1 MNLSYRQEDFS
12 NEVVLLLQKIV
23 KSKQPLLLWQAHA
36 KSKAQAGIAIDLDTT
51 KKTLDLSFSK
61 QMSELDLTQPIY
73 CKGDQKQIV
82 FKSTSFEC
90 ERSNLRLTIPND
102 IRLQELREA
111 KRFEVYNNKKA
122 FITVTIPSHYESKVS
137 SYIFKLN
144 EVSEYGCSVL
154 MHSSSLK
161 QFHVGD
167 NLKLTAIGSDVV
179 YIPFKAQIKYITPMG
194 QKGQAEVQLYK
205 VGMQFE
211 DKLNFY
217 SYYLTRH
224 LKY

>member
-12 NEVVLLLQKIV
+12 NEVVLLLQEIV
-23 KSKQPLLLWQAHA
+23 KTKQSLLLWQAHA
-36 KSKAQAGIAIDLDTT
+36 KNKAQEGMAVDLTAT
-51 KKTLDLSFSK
+51 KKMLEVSFK
-61 QMSELDLTQPIY
+61 HNLPELDFKKPLY
-73 CKGDQKQIV
+73 CKGEQKQIV
-82 FKSTSFEC
+82 FKSLSFEC
-90 ERSNLRLTIPND
+90 ERKNLRLTIPND
-102 IRLQELREA
+102 IRLEELRAA

-122 FITVTIPSHYESKVS
+122 FITVNITSHYESKVS

-144 EVSEYGCSVL
+144 EVSEYGCSVV

-179 YIPFKAQIKYITPMG
+179 YIPLKAQIKYITPMG
-194 QKGQAEVQLYK
+194 RKGQAEVQLYK

-211 DKLNFY
+211 DTLNFY